1 MSGFSA
7 ECAGR
12 CPGPGE
18 AVSVMSDRHRRASV
32 NDDLRD
38 AGVSSSSTPN
48 SRSFV
53 GCVHASGAGYLLKQL
68 NYRDEVSERKVKDN

>member
-38 AGVSSSSTPN
+38 AGVSRSSTPN
-48 SRSFV
+48 SPFL
-53 GCVHASGAGYLLKQL
+53 G
-68 NYRDEVSERKVKDN
+68 